1 MLRYTNKFIIMKKI
15 YYFVIVAL
23 FCLAAASCTKEPTDV
38 KGPSIEDLLIG
49 KWVSDEDNDF
59 DMYIELRLN
68 DNGDG
73 KSKCEDPDTP
83 GDFTTL
89 KIEWEYEQGRKDD
102 ILCITE
108 YWDEDGDE
116 WTEEWELIIDS
127 ISEDELVLIWEDD
140 DDYEF
145 TFERK

>member
-1 MLRYTNKFIIMKKI
+1 M
-15 YYFVIVAL
+15 IVAL
-23 FCLAAASCTKEPTDV
+23 FCLAAASCTKEETTDV
-38 KGPSIEDLLIG
+38 KEPSIEDLLIG

-59 DMYIELRLN
+59 DMYIELKLN

-73 KSKCEDPDTP
+73 KSKCADSDTP

-89 KIEWEYEQGRKDD
+89 KIEWEYEKGRKDD
-102 ILCITE
+102 ILYITE

-116 WTEEWELIIDS
+116 WTEDWELIIDS
-127 ISEDELVLIWEDD
+127 VSEDELVLIYD